1 MSRRLVGAFARVC
14 GLVGPL
20 RGQVSCEGTRKMET
34 CPGNYDLSL
43 PPQVLNS
50 TKLQSTVASAKF
62 TLPVRTSSFI
72 IDVFYMYQ
80 HSSLSLPSPLLPSS
94 LPSSQLLFSSLPPL
108 LLSSFSSFLSLSS
121 FSFLPS
127 FSSFLS
133 LSSSPSLP
141 SLSSPPSF
149 PPLLPPPSPT
159 LLYLPAE

>member
-94 LPSSQLLFSSLPPL
+94 LPPSPPLNFFFPLSLLFFFLP
-108 LLSSFSSFLSLSS
+108 
-121 FSFLPS
+121 FLPS
-127 FSSFLS
+127 SPSLPS
-133 LSSSPSLP
+133 LSFPPFLPSSPSLP

-149 PPLLPPPSPT
+149 LPLLPPPSPT